1 MKNIL
6 ILGGTM
12 FVGRT
17 VTEKLIASGKYNITL
32 FNRGKSNTGLFNDV
46 AQLHG
51 DRETADIEK
60 IYNHHWDCIIDFS
73 GYYPVTFE
81 KLLNGIEGKVGRYI
95 FISTVSVFDVPK
107 YAGQLITEQFP
118 TQPCS
123 EAQKVSPLMD
133 AYGEKK
139 AEMERILMSHTSLD
153 KIIFRP
159 GFIYGKYDWTER
171 FYYWLYRV
179 QNCPQFL
186 LPDEGHPKKIS
197 LTNAND
203 LTTALLMAIEIE
215 KHATVYNTISTPS
228 ISIREMVN
236 EASSAFGKQPEIIT
250 TSQSQLEAHT
260 LQLSQFPLM
269 MPIDFSADDTLWKK
283 DFPFEHTSLA
293 TTLLEMRDYNAG
305 MGYPNPKA
313 GVGIEKEQDVI
324 KQLRTRN

>member
-46 AQLHG
+46 ARLHG

-60 IYNHHWDCIIDFS
+60 IYDQHWDCIIDFS
-73 GYYPVTFE
+73 GYYPLTFE
-81 KLLNGIEGKVGRYI
+81 KLLKGIDGKVGRYI

-107 YAGQLITEQFP
+107 YSGQLITEQFP

-139 AEMERILMSHTSLD
+139 AEMERILMSHTALD

-159 GFIYGKYDWTER
+159 SFIYGKYDWTER

-186 LPDEGHPKKIS
+186 LPDDGNPRKIS
-197 LTNAND
+197 LTNADD

-215 KHATVYNTISTPS
+215 KHATVYNTISTQS
-228 ISIREMVN
+228 ISIREMVH
-236 EASSAFGKQPEIIT
+236 EAATAFGKQPEIIT
-250 TSQSQLEAHT
+250 ANPKQLEAHGI
-260 LQLSQFPLM
+260 QLTQFPLL
-269 MPIDFSADDTLWKK
+269 MPIDFNASDTLWKK
-283 DFPFEHTSLA
+283 DFPFERTSLA
-293 TTLLEMRDYNAG
+293 TTLLEMRNHSARL
-305 MGYPNPKA
+305 GYPKPKP
-313 GVGIEKEQDVI
+313 GPDIEKEQDII
-324 KQLRTRN
+324 KKLRFTN